1 MSSAPDGPSLTMPE
15 EGAPRGLLGRTR
27 SSIRRVSTL
36 MIGAGARSGYL
47 SAIDQAIISLTNFVA
62 SLILARN
69 VSPTQFGVYGVGFI
83 LVHFYDAFQEGL
95 IIQPLNTFG
104 AALDFREFRGYAS
117 LSFLFQVALVALAAL
132 SALLVGTVLVI
143 TGNDTAGPTVRA
155 LSWMV
160 ITWQLQEFLRRM
172 FYTRGQLDRAIVNT
186 TLTSIIRIGALVWLV
201 ANTRMTGISGL
212 NAIALGALA
221 GVLLGLWQGRKYWT
235 RHLPPARTTLA
246 HDLKFGRWVSGGT
259 VANWV
264 TLELYPV
271 LAAWIT
277 SFATAGAYRAIQNLV
292 APVHMLLRAT
302 DTFLVPRTAKQFVED
317 GHRSVHRS
325 MNLTYL
331 FIGIPIVGLLV
342 LVSVFAVP
350 LLQLLYGDTY
360 VAYAS
365 GVPIMA
371 LFYFF
376 WYLYWPLQVSFKAVR
391 QTRPIFVA
399 NLLAMAS
406 MLTVG
411 IALIFR
417 YGLYGTLAGQALNAL
432 IVAVVLWLA
441 WWGMA
446 RARTAHLSREME
458 AGTSDSPEP
467 SSRQGASR

>member
-1 MSSAPDGPSLTMPE
+1 MSSSSGEPSLTLPE
-15 EGAPRGLLGRTR
+15 ETATRRSLARRGRDSFVRLR
-27 SSIRRVSTL
+27 SVL
-36 MIGAGARSGYL
+36 IGAGARSGYL
-47 SAIDQAIISLTNFVA
+47 SAIDQAIISLTNFTA
-62 SLILARN
+62 SLILARS

-83 LVHFYDAFQEGL
+83 LVHFFDAFQEGL

-104 AALDFREFRGYAS
+104 AALGLEDFRRYAS
-117 LSFLFQVALVALAAL
+117 LAFLFQVALVLIAAL
-132 SALLVGTVLVI
+132 FALLLGVGLIV
-143 TGNDTAGPTVRA
+143 TGNDTAGPTIRA

-160 ITWQLQEFLRRM
+160 ITWQLQEFLRRL
-172 FYTRGQLDRAIVNT
+172 FYTRGEVNKAILNST
-186 TLTSIIRIGALVWLV
+186 FTSVVRIGALLWLV
-201 ANTRMTGISGL
+201 ANTQMTGISGL

-221 GVLLGLWQGRKYWT
+221 GTLLGLWQGRPYWT
-235 RHLPPARTTLA
+235 RNLPPSREFLIR
-246 HDLKFGRWVSGGT
+246 DLKFGRWVSGGT

-317 GHRSVHRS
+317 GHHGVHRS
-325 MNLTYL
+325 MNLIYF
-331 FIGIPIVGLLV
+331 FIGIPIIGLLV
-342 LVSVFAVP
+342 FVSVFAAP
-350 LLQLLYGDTY
+350 LLRLLYGDTY
-360 VAYAS
+360 VAYAK

-391 QTRPIFVA
+391 QTRPIFIA

-406 MLTVG
+406 MLTIG
-411 IALIFR
+411 I
-417 YGLYGTLAGQALNAL
+417 GLMLKYNVYGTLAGQALNAL

-441 WWGMA
+441 WWSLAAA
-446 RARTAHLSREME
+446 RARTS
-458 AGTSDSPEP
+458 GKP
-467 SSRQGASR
+467 

>member
-1 MSSAPDGPSLTMPE
+1 
-15 EGAPRGLLGRTR
+15 
-27 SSIRRVSTL
+27 
-36 MIGAGARSGYL
+36 
-47 SAIDQAIISLTNFVA
+47 
-62 SLILARN
+62 
-69 VSPTQFGVYGVGFI
+69 
-83 LVHFYDAFQEGL
+83 
-95 IIQPLNTFG
+95 
-104 AALDFREFRGYAS
+104 
-117 LSFLFQVALVALAAL
+117 
-132 SALLVGTVLVI
+132 
-143 TGNDTAGPTVRA
+143 
-155 LSWMV
+155 
-160 ITWQLQEFLRRM
+160 M
-172 FYTRGQLDRAIVNT
+172 FYTRGELRKAIVNT
-186 TLTSIIRIGALVWLV
+186 TLTSVVRIAALVWLV
-201 ANTRMTGISGL
+201 GNTRMTGISGL

-221 GVLLGLWQGRKYWT
+221 GTLLGLWQGRKYWT
-235 RHLPPARTTLA
+235 RHLPPARELLVR
-246 HDLKFGRWVSGGT
+246 DLRFGRWVSGGT

-317 GHRSVHRS
+317 GHQSVHRS

-342 LVSVFAVP
+342 LVSVFAAP

-360 VAYAS
+360 VAYAK

-371 LFYFF
+371 LFYFL

-406 MLTVG
+406 MLTIGV
-411 IALIFR
+411 ALIYR

-441 WWGMA
+441 WWAMA
-446 RARTAHLSREME
+446 RSR
-458 AGTSDSPEP
+458 A
-467 SSRQGASR
+467 GASA

>member
-1 MSSAPDGPSLTMPE
+1 MTLPE
-15 EGAPRGLLGRTR
+15 ETAASNMVRRGRNSLERLR
-27 SSIRRVSTL
+27 SIL
-36 MIGAGARSGYL
+36 IGAGARSGYL
-47 SAIDQAIISLTNFVA
+47 SAIDQAIISLTNFTA

-83 LVHFYDAFQEGL
+83 LVHFFDAFQEGL

-104 AALDFREFRGYAS
+104 AALGLEEFRPYAS
-117 LSFLFQVALVALAAL
+117 LSFLFQVGLVIVASLV
-132 SALLVGTVLVI
+132 ALLVGVVLIV
-143 TGNDTAGPTVRA
+143 TGNDTAGPTILA

-172 FYTRGQLDRAIVNT
+172 FYTRGELNKAIINT
-186 TLTSIIRIGALVWLV
+186 TLTSIVRIAALLWLV

-221 GVLLGLWQGRKYWT
+221 GTALGLLQGRRYWT
-235 RHLPPARTTLA
+235 RHLPPAREFLVR
-246 HDLKFGRWVSGGT
+246 DLKFGRWVSGGT
-259 VANWV
+259 VSNWV

-292 APVHMLLRAT
+292 APVHLLLRAT

-317 GHRSVHRS
+317 GHHSVHRS
-325 MNLTYL
+325 MNLTYF

-342 LVSVFAVP
+342 VVSIFAAP
-350 LLQLLYGDTY
+350 LLRLLYGDTY
-360 VAYAS
+360 VAYAN

-417 YGLYGTLAGQALNAL
+417 YNVYGTLAGQALNAM

-441 WWGMA
+441 WWAMRAA
-446 RARTAHLSREME
+446 RS
-458 AGTSDSPEP
+458 
-467 SSRQGASR
+467 GATGKE